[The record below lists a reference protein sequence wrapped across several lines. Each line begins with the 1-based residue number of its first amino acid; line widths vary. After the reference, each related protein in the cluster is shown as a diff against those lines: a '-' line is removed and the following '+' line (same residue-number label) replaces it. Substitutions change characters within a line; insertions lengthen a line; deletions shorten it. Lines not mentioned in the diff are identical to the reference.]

1 MSTTHI
7 YVKTPKGIEEITN
20 NTYGLAHRAR
30 RVLIMVDGKRDNEDI
45 TVMFTN
51 TNTESILTDLIRQG
65 FIVPL
70 QSLNATPASSNGSKG
85 TFEPAMDESKRFEMA
100 KNFMC
105 NTVKAFHGSMGSGLT
120 NQIEKC
126 STLDELRLHYKP
138 WREAI
143 VMTSDG
149 RKQVSDLEKRL
160 AALLS

>member
-1 MSTTHI
+1 MSVAHI
-7 YVKTPKGIEEITN
+7 YVKTPKGIEEMTN
-20 NTYGLAHRAR
+20 NSYGLAHRAR

-51 TNTESILTDLIRQG
+51 TDTESILKNLVAQG

-70 QSLNATPASSNGSKG
+70 QSLTSTPASSNRSADA
-85 TFEPAMDESKRFEMA
+85 FEPIMDESKRFEMA

-120 NQIEKC
+120 NKIEQC
-126 STLDELRLHYKP
+126 SAIDELRLFYKP

-149 RKQVSDLEKRL
+149 RKQAVDLEKRL